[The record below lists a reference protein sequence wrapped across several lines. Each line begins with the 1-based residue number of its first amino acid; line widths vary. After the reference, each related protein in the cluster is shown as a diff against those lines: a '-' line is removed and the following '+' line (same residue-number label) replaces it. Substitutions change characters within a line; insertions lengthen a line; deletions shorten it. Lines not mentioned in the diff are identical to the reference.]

1 MEGMNKKYMS
11 YIFRSQIVNIFY
23 RKIFISLKFITFLI
37 VISFGYLNAQDNDI
51 DPQANYVIASSL
63 RLRESPNK
71 DAKILTNIPFGS
83 HVEYLTNQCYNKDTT
98 LVPLY
103 DDDYVVVGSWVYVK
117 YKNIKG
123 FVLNTYLSYYDKPN
137 IEPNDLNN
145 EYLVL
150 FPGCDCNFNIHNVTR
165 WNFYGFYKTENDS
178 LKIRKIKIN
187 YISDYKDYTC
197 PLILYTADNLN
208 LEFIIGSKEEMFKDE
223 STIFNKSV
231 EILYN
236 ENEKQLA
243 KELRKV
249 GLTLLDHS
257 NKTRDDFFELIYSD
271 ENKKQKI
278 NLKGFAL
285 PTRIKFIG
293 DLDNDGKNDFIISYG
308 ETAGPT
314 ILYLSSKAN
323 ENDLLKMVASF
334 FSSYCC

>member
-1 MEGMNKKYMS
+1 MYRTFFFLFILSLFSNN
-11 YIFRSQIVNIFY
+11 IVLCQEEI
-23 RKIFISLKFITFLI
+23 
-37 VISFGYLNAQDNDI
+37 DI
-51 DPQANYVIASSL
+51 KANYVIASAL
-63 RLRESPNK
+63 RLRVSPNK
-71 DAKILTNIPFGS
+71 GAKILINIPFGS
-83 HVEYLTNQCYNKDTT
+83 RIEYLTNQCYNSDTT
-98 LVPLY
+98 LVSLY
-103 DDDYVVVGSWVYVK
+103 GDDYAVAGSWVYVK
-117 YKNIKG
+117 YNNIKG
-123 FVLNTYLSYYDKPN
+123 FVLNSYLSYYDKPS

-187 YISDYKDYTC
+187 YISDYEDYTC

>member
-1 MEGMNKKYMS
+1 MNKKYMS

-123 FVLNTYLSYYDKPN
+123 FVLNSYLSYYSKPAPPYVQMN
-137 IEPNDLNN
+137 SDFL
-145 EYLVL
+145 YLS
-150 FPGCDCNFNIHNVTR
+150 PGCDCNFNIHNVTKYM
-165 WNFYGFYKTENDS
+165 FYGFYKLNNDSFLIKKIKVSYIADHEND
-178 LKIRKIKIN
+178 I
-187 YISDYKDYTC
+187 TC
-197 PLILYTADNLN
+197 PLILSAIETKD
-208 LEFIIGSKEEMFKDE
+208 LEFIIGSKTEIFKDK
-223 STIFNKSV
+223 SSILNKKV

-236 ENEKQLA
+236 KDDDQLA
-243 KELRKV
+243 KELKRV
-249 GLTLLDHS
+249 GLTLLFNP
-257 NKTRDDFFELIYSD
+257 NKNRDDFFELIYSKD
-271 ENKKQKI
+271 NKKQKL
-278 NLKGFAL
+278 NLAEFNF
-285 PTRIKFIG
+285 PTKIKFIG
-293 DLDNDGKNDFIISYG
+293 DLDNDGKYDFIISYG

-314 ILYLSSKAN
+314 ILYLSSQAN
-323 ENDLLKMVASF
+323 ENELLKMVASS

>member
-1 MEGMNKKYMS
+1 MYRTFFFLFFLSLFSNN
-11 YIFRSQIVNIFY
+11 IVLCQEEI
-23 RKIFISLKFITFLI
+23 
-37 VISFGYLNAQDNDI
+37 DI
-51 DPQANYVIASSL
+51 KANYVIASAL
-63 RLRESPNK
+63 RLRVSPNK
-71 DAKILTNIPFGS
+71 GAKILINIPFGS
-83 HVEYLTNQCYNKDTT
+83 RIEYLTNQCYNSDTT
-98 LVPLY
+98 LVSLY
-103 DDDYVVVGSWVYVK
+103 GDDYAVAGSWVYVK
-117 YKNIKG
+117 YNNIKG
-123 FVLNTYLSYYDKPN
+123 FVLNTYLSYYDKPS

>member
-1 MEGMNKKYMS
+1 MYQTIAILFLLSLFSNNYL
-11 YIFRSQIVNIFY
+11 ISQEDINI
-23 RKIFISLKFITFLI
+23 
-37 VISFGYLNAQDNDI
+37 N
-51 DPQANYVIASSL
+51 ANYVIASAL

-71 DAKILTNIPFGS
+71 HAKILTTIPFGS
-83 HVEYLTNQCYNKDTT
+83 RLEYLTNQCYNKDTT
-98 LVPLY
+98 LISIY
-103 DDDYVVVGSWVYVK
+103 NDDYAVVGSWVYVK
-117 YKNIKG
+117 YNNIKG
-123 FVLNTYLSYYDKPN
+123 FVLNSYLSYYDKPST
-137 IEPNDLNN
+137 EPNDLNN

-150 FPGCDCNFNIHNVTR
+150 FPGCDCNHNIHNVTN
-165 WNFYGFYKTENDS
+165 WNFYGFYKTENDF

-187 YISDYKDYTC
+187 YISVYEDYTC

-208 LEFIIGSKEEMFKDE
+208 LEFIIGSKEEMFKDK

-243 KELRKV
+243 KDLRKV

-278 NLKGFAL
+278 NLKGFVL

-334 FSSYCC
+334 FCSYCC